1 MQQAITTLN
10 APQAIGPYSQAV
22 KVGDLLYVSGQI
34 PIDPTTQQIVV
45 GDIAAQTQQVMYNL
59 KAILEAAGTD
69 FVHVVKTTIY
79 LTDLAQFGQVN
90 EIYGAVFT
98 EPYPARATVQVA
110 ALPKGVSIEIECV
123 VNLE

>member
-1 MQQAITTLN
+1 MKQAITTPN
-10 APQAIGPYSQAV
+10 APRAIGPYSQAV
-22 KVGDLLYVSGQI
+22 KVGDMLYVSGQI
-34 PIDPTTQQIVV
+34 PIDPTTQQIVT
-45 GDIAAQTQQVMYNL
+45 GDIAVQTQQVMRNL

-69 FVHVVKTTIY
+69 FAHVVKTTIY

-98 EPYPARATVQVA
+98 EPYPARVTVQVV